1 MESIVDSVDIPI
13 SGAEGSEAGILQNV
27 QDSVVE
33 VQVDNLGNDSLKH
46 QGNVTQGND
55 EHNLDHEQHKD
66 LQFESKTK
74 YLQNQDKILQEDL
87 ASRSSELRHLQEKQD
102 LLKAAIKMSSCD
114 QHPIDFYVKQL
125 SDQVEAR
132 RQDLAKMEAQW
143 DAQRI
148 VLEEEKMRLEEA
160 LRATHPEVYVKFKKL
175 EEIDKETE
183 CIIAEIKRREEEVWE
198 LSAELGK
205 QPNLEPR
212 KTYIQRIIEITK
224 NSRKQDV
231 DVDKILKDTRE
242 LQLESNSIQE
252 RLHRTYAVVD
262 ETIFREAKKDPAGKQ
277 AYRILTS
284 IHDSFEQI
292 AERLHDTDRA
302 RRERADIEAKLANM
316 TSRSLDIEKLRADLD
331 AVKNEND
338 LLERKILTNN
348 SSKNFP

>member
-1 MESIVDSVDIPI
+1 MESVVDSVDIPI
-13 SGAEGSEAGILQNV
+13 SGAEGSGMEKAGILQNV
-27 QDSVVE
+27 QDSVGE
-33 VQVDNLGNDSLKH
+33 VQVDNLGNDALNH
-46 QGNVTQGND
+46 EGNVTQTQGND
-55 EHNLDHEQHKD
+55 EHDLDHEQHKD
-66 LQFESKTK
+66 SHLESK
-74 YLQNQDKILQEDL
+74 NQDKILQEDL
-87 ASRSSELRHLQEKQD
+87 ASRSSELRHLQEKRD
-102 LLKAAIKMSSCD
+102 LLKAAIKMSLCD

-160 LRATHPEVYVKFKKL
+160 LRATQPEVYVKFKKL
-175 EEIDKETE
+175 EEIDKETD
-183 CIIAEIKRREEEVWE
+183 CIIAEIKRREEEVCE
-198 LSAELGK
+198 LSAELEK

-292 AERLHDTDRA
+292 VERHHDTDKA
-302 RRERADIEAKLANM
+302 RRERSDIEAKLANM

-338 LLERKILTNN
+338 LLERKILSN
-348 SSKNFP
+348 SSKNLS